1 MKHKIKRA
9 LSWYVLSCMFVM
21 HLSTVNAQNGSVNV
35 LPIKNITLPEAI
47 QMSLENSNQ
56 LKAGKAKADQA
67 DAQYKQAT
75 NNYLPDLKASGSY
88 LRINNPDVKLEL
100 KTGGS
105 SSGSSTVQATG
116 IPKISELSYGMAT
129 ASIPLFSGL
138 KIRNNTNAAR
148 FQKMAANSDLENDRE
163 EVIENTILAY
173 NNLYKAAKSVDL
185 VKENLKEQDRRVID
199 FNNLEQNGLLPRND
213 LLKAQ
218 LQQSSVELALL
229 DAQNNLHVATANLNL
244 MLGLPENTILNPDS
258 IAFDLTNEAGS
269 IANWEQTAMQNRK
282 DMQSLQFHE
291 KAANEFIK
299 VAKGDYY
306 PGLALTGGYVAANI
320 PGLMTV
326 TNALNIG
333 IGLQYNVG
341 SLWKTHAKVDEAKAK
356 VRELQANE
364 NMLVDRVRIQVNEA
378 FEAYLLSRKKIA
390 VYELAIA
397 QAEENYRI
405 VKDKYNNTLATT
417 TELLEADVA
426 QLQAQLN
433 YTFAKA
439 DAVVAYKQLQQV
451 CGTLSSAYQNIK

>member
-35 LPIKNITLPEAI
+35 LPIKNITLQEAI

-378 FEAYLLSRKKIA
+378 FEAYLLSRKK
-390 VYELAIA
+390 
-397 QAEENYRI
+397 
-405 VKDKYNNTLATT
+405 K
-417 TELLEADVA
+417 
-426 QLQAQLN
+426 LQ
-433 YTFAKA
+433 YT
-439 DAVVAYKQLQQV
+439 
-451 CGTLSSAYQNIK
+451 SWR